1 MNLHIMG
8 EHTILFRLFVMYLLY
23 LSIFQKKNHLL
34 FFENMLKLLCQQKA
48 NNPFNTLLNSE
59 EKERFTF
66 MLPT

>member
-8 EHTILFRLFVMYLLY
+8 EHTILFTLFVMYLLY
-23 LSIFQKKNHLL
+23 LSILQKRNLWL
-34 FFENMLKLLCQQKA
+34 FFENMLKLLLSAKA

-59 EKERFTF
+59 EKGKFTF